1 MKRFANDWP
10 TQALAMQLL
19 KNKWS
24 HSYCCGYLEVQEMYA
39 YLKDNAAKKKTEAGH
54 STRGEEGGNNNVAS
68 GLICLKSKHVV
79 PVPVATQELRRK
91 QKKGPSDST
100 NTHSIAKGKG
110 KPKKVCLA
118 TESEEDFEDEMEQET
133 DGMVGPGE

>member
-1 MKRFANDWP
+1 
-10 TQALAMQLL
+10 
-19 KNKWS
+19 
-24 HSYCCGYLEVQEMYA
+24 MYA

-110 KPKKVCLA
+110 KPKK
-118 TESEEDFEDEMEQET
+118 SMF
-133 DGMVGPGE
+133 GH